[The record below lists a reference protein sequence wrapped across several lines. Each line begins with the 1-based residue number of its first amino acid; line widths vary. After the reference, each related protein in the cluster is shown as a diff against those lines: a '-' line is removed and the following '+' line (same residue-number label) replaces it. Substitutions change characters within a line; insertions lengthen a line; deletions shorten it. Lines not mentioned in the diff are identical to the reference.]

1 MSFGSAVVFWPCH
14 TVSPTARSAQGTSAW
29 IRPWITSKGR
39 RGCLLGFYSL
49 SPLCGLPANIISLA
63 LAFSPPPT
71 PSPVTVVCYQADRDE
86 LRRRVIQWLE
96 AEIIPDG
103 WFSKGS
109 NYSEVLDKYFKASRA
124 CPRGRTTFLG
134 QPCPRGRGCTA
145 WRCCD
150 GGQEGLV
157 CPAVWCGL
165 DK

>member
-1 MSFGSAVVFWPCH
+1 M
-14 TVSPTARSAQGTSAW
+14 SPTTRSAQGTSAW

-39 RGCLLGFYSL
+39 QGCLLGFYSL

-63 LAFSPPPT
+63 LAFSPPAT

-124 CPRGRTTFLG
+124 CLRGWTTFLG
-134 QPCPRGRGCTA
+134 QPCPRGRGCAA

-150 GGQEGLV
+150 GDQEGLV
-157 CPAVWCGL
+157 YPTAWCGL